1 MFEYI
6 TNYLLVISAKLLLTT
21 NDSIADVAY
30 QCGFGSTSYFIE
42 KFKNKTG
49 VTPFGYRKDKNR

>member
-1 MFEYI
+1 M
-6 TNYLLVISAKLLLTT
+6 LLTT